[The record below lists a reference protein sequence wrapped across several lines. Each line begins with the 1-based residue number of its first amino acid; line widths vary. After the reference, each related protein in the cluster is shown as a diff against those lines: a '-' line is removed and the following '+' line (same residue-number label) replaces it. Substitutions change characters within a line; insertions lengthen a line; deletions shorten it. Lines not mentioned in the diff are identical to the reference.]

1 MRGLPGASLLNKLPQ
16 RKAGQPLLHAGDQRE
31 HLMPQSTL
39 EGPTALLVTS
49 SPQPEEP
56 RQQVGSGQ
64 KGFGGGKAG
73 RGGKRKASSTK
84 RSQKLSKDDW
94 APMGK
99 HPDLDAIVARQRL
112 HLPRSGRLTEAEVNQ
127 AWKRCASEHHPDRG
141 GEHHTMQLVN
151 GARDLLLGRQ
161 LS

>member
-1 MRGLPGASLLNKLPQ
+1 
-16 RKAGQPLLHAGDQRE
+16 
-31 HLMPQSTL
+31 MPQSTL

-99 HPDLDAIVARQRL
+99 HPATASAAVRPAD
-112 HLPRSGRLTEAEVNQ
+112 RS
-127 AWKRCASEHHPDRG
+127 RG
-141 GEHHTMQLVN
+141 QPGLETL
-151 GARDLLLGRQ
+151 RR
-161 LS
+161 